1 MSFGIFQNPETNG
14 LKRLL
19 AVKKSLAE
27 FEQNVEHVMKVG
39 MKPFSAGD
47 SSSRIS
53 NTELLGFVF
62 MLVLFQRMHDLL
74 PP

>member
-1 MSFGIFQNPETNG
+1 M
-14 LKRLL
+14 

-39 MKPFSAGD
+39 MKPFSVGD

-62 MLVLFQRMHDLL
+62 MLVLFQRMHDLV